1 MLIDENDANIFSFLC
16 KSVEGCLD
24 GRCVGFAVYNKEV
37 LLSIGA
43 SRDVLSR
50 KVSLCIDEAQ
60 WFRDTHANTC
70 KKQTCYRVL
79 DQSYVS
85 AKRQAKG
92 LLIVTYFI
100 SDNGQKL
107 AIFVVCLRSH
117 TWWR

>member
-1 MLIDENDANIFSFLC
+1 MLVDENDANIFSFLC

-50 KVSLCIDEAQ
+50 KVSFCIDEAQ
-60 WFRDTHANTC
+60 WLRDTHSNTC

-79 DQSYVS
+79 DRATS
-85 AKRQAKG
+85 
-92 LLIVTYFI
+92 
-100 SDNGQKL
+100 GQCVKQR
-107 AIFVVCLRSH
+107 AFPSSH
-117 TWWR
+117 TSSPITARNWRSL